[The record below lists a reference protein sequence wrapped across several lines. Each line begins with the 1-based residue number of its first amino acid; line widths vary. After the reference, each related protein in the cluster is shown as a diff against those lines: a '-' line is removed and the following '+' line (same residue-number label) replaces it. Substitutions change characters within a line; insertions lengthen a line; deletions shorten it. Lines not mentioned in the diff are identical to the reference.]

1 MQFFK
6 GNIEQN
12 IKLKP
17 IKFRKILIL
26 RKKHPILMKISV
38 KDKSY

>member
-12 IKLKP
+12 IKIKP
-17 IKFRKILIL
+17 KKISQNTYFA
-26 RKKHPILMKISV
+26 KKHPILMKISV

>member
-17 IKFRKILIL
+17 KIFRKILIL
-26 RKKHPILMKISV
+26 RKNIQ
-38 KDKSY
+38 Y